1 MQFHEEIFFKILQN
15 EYREIAQHIQKN
27 GRNILCVFTEDGEF
41 NFYYQLF
48 CRLCK
53 AKENS

>member
-27 GRNILCVFTEDGEF
+27 GRNILCVFTEDGGF
-41 NFYYQLF
+41 NFYY
-48 CRLCK
+48 
-53 AKENS
+53 